1 MPAIQTIKF
10 RRGTATQWSTTNPV
24 LSAGEMGVETDTRKF
39 KFGNGSTQWN
49 SIPYASAGGSTG
61 GGFFVSET
69 APVGANIGDIWYCSD
84 STGDLAGRSFIR
96 YDGYWVELN
105 PGTLGP
111 KGTDGD
117 DGAAATIA
125 VGTVTTG
132 AEGSSATVTN
142 TGTSSAAV
150 FAFSIPQ
157 GATGATGPTAN
168 IDEFVNL
175 QVIGAY

>member
-1 MPAIQTIKF
+1 
-10 RRGTATQWSTTNPV
+10 
-24 LSAGEMGVETDTRKF
+24 MGVETDTRKF

-61 GGFFVSET
+61 GGFFVAET
-69 APVGANIGDIWYCSD
+69 APVGANIGDIWYCSAD
-84 STGDLAGRSFIR
+84 TGDLAGRSFIR

-111 KGTDGD
+111 KGDSGTNGTNGTN
-117 DGAAATIA
+117 GAAATIA

-132 AEGSSATVTN
+132 AAGSSATVTN
-142 TGTSSAAV
+142 AGTSSAAV
-150 FAFSIPQ
+150 FNFSIPA
-157 GATGATGPTAN
+157 GATGPTGPTAN